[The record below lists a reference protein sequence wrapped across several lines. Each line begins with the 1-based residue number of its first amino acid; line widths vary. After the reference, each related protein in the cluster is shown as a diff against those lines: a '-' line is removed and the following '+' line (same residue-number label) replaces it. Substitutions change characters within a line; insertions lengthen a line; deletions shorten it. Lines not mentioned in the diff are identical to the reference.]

1 MPKVYKVSGMTC
13 GGCAR
18 SVENAIK
25 TVAPGALVTVDL
37 PNGRVIVDGAS
48 SETALAQAVDDA
60 GFTFEGAV
68 EA

>member
-1 MPKVYKVSGMTC
+1 MAHIYKISGMTC

-37 PNGRVIVDGAS
+37 ANGRVLVDGVS
-48 SETALAQAVDDA
+48 SEPALAQAIDDA